1 MKSLLSLLAIVF
13 ATLILLVMAPVI
25 MIFKSYSLW
34 MNNGEPLHVYFK
46 TIAITLDQVGASII
60 YGVEDWTISSYTH
73 LLAEYEDCYLAR
85 SFELFINMLAIVF
98 EKDHCKTSYERER
111 LELKKERGER

>member
-13 ATLILLVMAPVI
+13 ATLLLLVMAPII

-34 MNNGEPLHVYFK
+34 MNNGETLHVYFK

-73 LLAEYEDCYLAR
+73 LLSKYENCYLA
-85 SFELFINMLAIVF
+85 SKFEFFINMLARVF